1 MNRLLICF
9 STALLA
15 ITSLAATAAPIE
27 YNIIP
32 RPAASRV
39 DTAGGHFVI
48 ARGTLVVAPTAQTA
62 QSAQYLARYCEQ
74 YLGLPLRVA
83 ASARA
88 GEPAI
93 ELSIA
98 GSGPHEGYTL
108 QVDSTGIA
116 ITGNDEAGLFYGVQ
130 SLLQLLPTR
139 AGLIPHIAAGRIDDA
154 PRFGYRGM
162 LLDVVR
168 HFFPVAYIEK
178 YIDWL
183 ALHKMNVFHW
193 HLTDDQG
200 WCIELK
206 SHPELT
212 ARGSYRAGEIKGF
225 FPGVYHD
232 MPYQAYYTQ
241 EQVKHIIDYAAQRHV
256 TVVPEIDIPGH
267 CMAVLAAHPEFS
279 TTPHEPKHT
288 ARTWGIYNRQNNVL
302 APTPQVFQ
310 FLTDVFTEV
319 CQLFPG
325 PYVHA
330 GGDECAPKW
339 WEESHETRRFMKK
352 HNLKNG
358 QELQAYFENY
368 VRRVINAQG
377 KIMMG
382 WSGGAEG
389 VDPQGSII
397 EDWLHRSLTSASDI
411 DSTHHYIMA
420 SSRWYYLNSHED
432 SLQTDLQPPRKVLPV
447 KDVYNFNILPDSATA
462 VQRSLLLGIDGCVW
476 TEYQPDTWKIEHI
489 LMPRLSA
496 IAERAWSLESKKDYD
511 DFARRLVR
519 QLDRYDLWGVR
530 YNHSFERSLPVP
542 RER

>member
-48 ARGTLVVAPTAQTA
+48 ARGTLVVAPTAQAA

-256 TVVPEIDIPGH
+256 TPPRAQAHGPHLGHLQPAEQRAGTHATGVPVSHRRVYRGVPALPRPL
-267 CMAVLAAHPEFS
+267 C
-279 TTPHEPKHT
+279 
-288 ARTWGIYNRQNNVL
+288 ARRRRRVR
-302 APTPQVFQ
+302 PQVVGGVTRDTP
-310 FLTDVFTEV
+310 LHEEA
-319 CQLFPG
+319 QLEKRPG
-325 PYVHA
+325 A
-330 GGDECAPKW
+330 A
-339 WEESHETRRFMKK
+339 
-352 HNLKNG
+352 
-358 QELQAYFENY
+358 
-368 VRRVINAQG
+368 
-377 KIMMG
+377 
-382 WSGGAEG
+382 
-389 VDPQGSII
+389 
-397 EDWLHRSLTSASDI
+397 
-411 DSTHHYIMA
+411 
-420 SSRWYYLNSHED
+420 
-432 SLQTDLQPPRKVLPV
+432 
-447 KDVYNFNILPDSATA
+447 IL
-462 VQRSLLLGIDGCVW
+462 L
-476 TEYQPDTWKIEHI
+476 
-489 LMPRLSA
+489 
-496 IAERAWSLESKKDYD
+496 
-511 DFARRLVR
+511 
-519 QLDRYDLWGVR
+519 
-530 YNHSFERSLPVP
+530 
-542 RER
+542 